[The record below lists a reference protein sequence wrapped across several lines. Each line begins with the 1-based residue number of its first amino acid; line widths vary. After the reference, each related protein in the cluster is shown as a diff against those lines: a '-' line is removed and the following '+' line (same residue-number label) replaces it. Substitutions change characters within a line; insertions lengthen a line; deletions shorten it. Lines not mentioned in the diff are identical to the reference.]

1 MFAWPSSFIGVHKA
15 KNGPKAKMPKA
26 KEPVT
31 KGHAGTWYKAY
42 ACQNRVQYGIWGALT
57 ELRQALLPID
67 FASCDHT
74 FT

>member
-1 MFAWPSSFIGVHKA
+1 
-15 KNGPKAKMPKA
+15 MPKV

-42 ACQNRVQYGIWGALT
+42 ACQDRVQYGIWGALT

-74 FT
+74 FTKLLESTNRTRTGSVAH